1 MVCLTSNK
9 HINGTERIAEAA
21 KLLKASNDDIIIDIQ
36 GDEPLVSPSTISNVA
51 HFMED
56 KLFDIVVPY
65 LPLNNDDSEN
75 RVKLATSGEKVV
87 FMSRAPIPFAFA
99 KGSQLKK
106 HLSIVGFRG
115 ESLCKFSS
123 SEPTELE
130 QIEGVELLRAIEL
143 GMNIGTFEENDSSI
157 SVDTQKTTSGHF
169 D

>member
-36 GDEPLVSPSTISNVA
+36 GDEPLVSSTISNVA

-75 RVKLATSGEKVV
+75 RVKLATSGEK
-87 FMSRAPIPFAFA
+87 
-99 KGSQLKK
+99 
-106 HLSIVGFRG
+106 LS
-115 ESLCKFSS
+115 L
-123 SEPTELE
+123 
-130 QIEGVELLRAIEL
+130 
-143 GMNIGTFEENDSSI
+143 
-157 SVDTQKTTSGHF
+157 
-169 D
+169 